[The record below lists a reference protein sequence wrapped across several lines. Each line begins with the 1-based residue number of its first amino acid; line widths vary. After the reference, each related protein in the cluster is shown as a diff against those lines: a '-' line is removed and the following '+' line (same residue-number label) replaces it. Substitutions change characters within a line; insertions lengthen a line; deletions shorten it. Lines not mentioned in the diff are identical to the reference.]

1 MVIIKKREKAEKRI
15 TRSFRMRPDLVKK
28 IEVIAREMD
37 ESRTYILESL
47 LDYAISAYDK
57 EKKTKK

>member
-15 TRSFRMRPDLVKK
+15 TRSFRLRPDLVKK
-28 IEVIAREMD
+28 IEDIAREKD

-47 LDYAISAYDK
+47 LDYAIEAYKK
-57 EKKTKK
+57 EKNRKK

>member
-15 TRSFRMRPDLVKK
+15 TRSYRLRPDLVKA
-28 IEVIAREMD
+28 IEEIAAELN

-47 LDYAISAYDK
+47 LDYAIKAYR
-57 EKKTKK
+57 EEQTKKT